1 MILKLS
7 VVFTILASASEPIT
21 SFLFNLSERYSFN
34 SNMIQ
39 KHADDSDKSSNDTL
53 KDSTHNNREIIPGG
67 I

>member
-7 VVFTILASASEPIT
+7 VVFAILAGASNPIT

-39 KHADDSDKSSNDTL
+39 KYADDSDESSNGTL
-53 KDSTHNNREIIPGG
+53 KGSTHNNREITPGG